1 MSLTQPSTD
10 TRRLAS
16 DADRAQ
22 TLVRWGAIFAVWTI
36 LALLSAAQG
45 GIYRATTGRVVEWG
59 PLIADRL
66 GDWYTC
72 ALFTPAYFWLVRRY
86 PLDRDGWPRTVAVL
100 FGATCIF
107 VVLKHALYSQLG
119 VWTSPFLH
127 PDLPNRAFSERFSV
141 AMTGYI
147 SETIAFWCLI
157 GVVYAAEFYRRAR
170 DRELQAVRLRAELTE
185 ARLDALAAQLRP
197 HFLFNALHGVST
209 LMHRDVNAADAMLA
223 NLADLLRRTL
233 RRSDNGD
240 RNEVRL
246 AEELET
252 LRLYF
257 AVIHER
263 FKDRLTVGIDIPS
276 ALNQAL
282 VPHFVLQPLVENALE
297 HGIARRAGPGRIDV
311 TAERA
316 DGMLR
321 LTVSD
326 DGPGLSGRGDESIRD
341 GVGLSNTRRRLLELY
356 GANQALTVEQSGLG
370 TGLRVSVSFPYRQGS
385 N

>member
-1 MSLTQPSTD
+1 M
-10 TRRLAS
+10 
-16 DADRAQ
+16 
-22 TLVRWGAIFAVWTI
+22 RWGAIFAVWTI
-36 LALLSAAQG
+36 LALLSAVQG
-45 GIYRATTGRVVEWG
+45 GIYRASTGRAFEWG
-59 PLIADRL
+59 PLVADRL

-86 PLDRDGWPRTVAVL
+86 PLDRESWPRAIAAL
-100 FGATCIF
+100 LGATSVF
-107 VVLKHALYSQLG
+107 VVMKHALYSQLG
-119 VWTSPFLH
+119 VWTSPWLH
-127 PDLPNRAFSERFSV
+127 PDLPSRAFSERFNN
-141 AMTGYI
+141 AMTGAYI

-233 RRSDNGD
+233 RQSENGD
-240 RNEVRL
+240 RHEVRL

-263 FKDRLTVGIDIPS
+263 FRDRLTIGIDVPS
-276 ALNQAL
+276 ALAHAM

-297 HGIARRAGPGRIDV
+297 HGISRRAGPGRIDV
-311 TAERA
+311 SAERFN
-316 DGMLR
+316 GTLR

-326 DGPGLSGRGDESIRD
+326 DGPGLSGREDESIRD
-341 GVGLSNTRRRLLELY
+341 GVGLSNTRRRLRELY
-356 GANQALTVEQSGLG
+356 GDEQELAVERGQSGS
-370 TGLRVSVSFPYRQGS
+370 GLRVSVCFPYRQGS